1 MGQRVV
7 KQARPTSSL
16 NFYSQTIPPSRRR
29 SRFAPER
36 DCCHKPEMRP
46 GAILLE
52 LAAAVA
58 LAVVFAPRHA
68 RAAELLLEQPSAC
81 AIGDELPSRAE
92 LALGQ
97 SLASAASVRCTIS
110 IEREGDAF
118 AAQMLLSTPGATA
131 AAGQRS
137 FRAPTCELLADTL
150 ALAVAL
156 AVGEQGAPR
165 SGVAA
170 SAAAVAPS
178 VVSAAVPPPTP
189 ALARVPVEP
198 DAGAS
203 LEAEAPRRAALH
215 GGARAGLVADAGTLP
230 GLGLGAAIGVSLGGD
245 RIEGRARGTY
255 LAPREASSP
264 SRPGAGAK
272 FDLLAADLALCAP
285 AVVRSSRLRAGVCLG
300 AELGVLSARARGFS
314 ASGERQVVWRA
325 GRLDVEGRWALA
337 RGLDL
342 ELALGALAPLVR
354 QRFVV
359 SELEPGFVTSWYG
372 QTTMHRPPSI
382 VARASIGLSVELG
395 GGD

>member
-1 MGQRVV
+1 M
-7 KQARPTSSL
+7 
-16 NFYSQTIPPSRRR
+16 
-29 SRFAPER
+29 
-36 DCCHKPEMRP
+36 
-46 GAILLE
+46 LE

-58 LAVVFAPRHA
+58 LAAVFAPGHA

-97 SLASAASVRCTIS
+97 PLASAASVRCTIS
-110 IEREGDAF
+110 IERDGDAF
-118 AAQMLLSTPGATA
+118 AAQMLLSTPGARA

-156 AVGEQGAPR
+156 AVGEQGAPP

-178 VVSAAVPPPTP
+178 MSPALPPPTP
-189 ALARVPVEP
+189 ASARISVEP

-203 LEAEAPRRAALH
+203 LEAEAPRRAALR

-230 GLGLGAAIGVSLGGD
+230 GLGFGAAIGVSLGGD

-264 SRPGAGAK
+264 SRRSAGAE
-272 FDLLAADLALCAP
+272 FELLAADLTLCAP

-300 AELGVLSARARGFS
+300 AELGLLSARARGFS
-314 ASGERQVVWRA
+314 VSGERQVLWRA

-337 RGLDL
+337 PGVDL

-354 QRFVV
+354 HRFVV
-359 SELEPGFVTSWYG
+359 SELQPGFVTPWYD
-372 QTTMHRPPSI
+372 QTTMYRPQSI